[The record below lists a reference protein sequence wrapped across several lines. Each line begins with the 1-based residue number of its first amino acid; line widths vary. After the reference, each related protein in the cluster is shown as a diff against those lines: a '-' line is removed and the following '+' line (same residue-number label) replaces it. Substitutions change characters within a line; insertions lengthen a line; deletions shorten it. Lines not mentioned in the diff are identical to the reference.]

1 MITNKIGAI
10 LLLLLFLDIS
20 YLKNLSLPAVSSGEL
35 TPNRLK
41 LLFRYLPEVIG
52 IISYILCFY
61 DIFG

>member
-10 LLLLLFLDIS
+10 LILLLFLDIS
-20 YLKNLSLPAVSSGEL
+20 YLKNLSLPAVSSREL
-35 TPNRLK
+35 TSNRLK

>member
-20 YLKNLSLPAVSSGEL
+20 YLKNLSLPAVSSREL
-35 TPNRLK
+35 TSNRLK

>member
-10 LLLLLFLDIS
+10 LILLLFLDIS

-35 TPNRLK
+35 TSNRLK
-41 LLFRYLPEVIG
+41 LLFRYLPKVIG